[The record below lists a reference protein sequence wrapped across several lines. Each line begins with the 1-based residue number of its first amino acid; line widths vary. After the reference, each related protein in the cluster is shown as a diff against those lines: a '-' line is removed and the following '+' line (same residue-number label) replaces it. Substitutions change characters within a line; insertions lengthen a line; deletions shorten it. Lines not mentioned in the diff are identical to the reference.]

1 MKEENEVLAWIAY
14 AEEDYTTAKE
24 MLERSKPLLLTV
36 CFHSQQCAEK
46 YFKALLVF
54 KDISF
59 PKTHDLLMLDMM
71 CNEAGIFTG
80 LSKEQLVDLSGHA
93 VRTRYP
99 GNAPTLEDAKEA
111 LEITENV
118 RQFARSFLGVG
129 K

>member
-1 MKEENEVLAWIAY
+1 
-14 AEEDYTTAKE
+14 

-54 KDISF
+54 KDIAF
-59 PKTHDLLMLDMM
+59 PKTHDLLILDMM
-71 CNEAGIFTG
+71 CNEAGILTG
-80 LSKEQLVDLSGHA
+80 LSKERLVDLSGHA

-99 GNAPTLEDAKEA
+99 GNMPALADAREA
-111 LEITENV
+111 IEIALTV
-118 RQFARSFLGVG
+118 RNFARKFLGLG